1 MKYLYGDDDD
11 TEMTYYESSRG
22 ITISKDR
29 AIKELEDHYIDDMD
43 SFFNDM
49 GNNETYVASEVLEWL
64 GY

>member
-1 MKYLYGDDDD
+1 MKYLYGDDED

-22 ITISKDR
+22 IIITKDR
-29 AIKELEDHYIDDMD
+29 AIKELEDHYIDDID

-49 GNNETYVASEVLEWL
+49 GNNETYIASEVLDWL

>member
-1 MKYLYGDDDD
+1 MKYLYGDDED

-22 ITISKDR
+22 IIITKAR
-29 AIKELEDHYIDDMD
+29 AIKELEDHCIDDID
-43 SFFNDM
+43 SFFNEM